1 MTRQPHDQFAKQYL
15 AELLTPL
22 GTVEVSREVTDEVRQ
37 IDLYFAP
44 APTPPTEPPSLGL
57 LSQLVSSPCLIEPF
71 RNQPSK
77 TEIRTCMLKL
87 FSLQSDLQR
96 QARREN
102 RSLPETELPRLW
114 ILATSASAAL
124 LDSFGAK
131 LELKNWTQGIYFLA
145 DALKTAVVA
154 INQLPATPETLWLR
168 ILGKGATQQQ
178 AINELIALPR
188 EHPFRSNTLELI
200 YSWRISLES
209 KENLD
214 EDERELIMNLSP
226 AYVQWREETL
236 QQGRQQGLQQGALQG
251 QRLLLESLFIVRFG
265 SLDEPL
271 LAVIQALLELPPEE
285 YAPLILQLSDMSR
298 EELLQR
304 FGTIES

>member
-1 MTRQPHDQFAKQYL
+1 ML
-15 AELLTPL
+15 E
-22 GTVEVSREVTDEVRQ
+22 
-37 IDLYFAP
+37 I
-44 APTPPTEPPSLGL
+44 GL
-57 LSQLVSSPCLIEPF
+57 LSKLVSSPCLIEPF

-124 LDSFGAK
+124 LDSFSAK
-131 LELKNWTQGIYFLA
+131 LEPNNWTQGVYFLSE
-145 DALKTAVVA
+145 ALKTAVVA
-154 INQLPATPETLWLR
+154 INQLPPTPETLWLR

-178 AINELIALPR
+178 AINELISLPR
-188 EHPFRSNTLELI
+188 EYPFRSNALELI
-200 YSWRISLES
+200 YSWRISLEG

-236 QQGRQQGLQQGALQG
+236 QQGRQQGALQG
-251 QRLLLESLFIVRFG
+251 QRLLLESLFTVRFG

-298 EELLQR
+298 EELLAR
-304 FGTIES
+304 FVTREN

>member
-44 APTPPTEPPSLGL
+44 ARTPPAEPPSLGL
-57 LSQLVSSPCLIEPF
+57 LSKLVSSPCLIEPF

-77 TEIRTCMLKL
+77 TEIRICMLKL

-124 LDSFGAK
+124 LDSFSAK
-131 LELKNWTQGIYFLA
+131 LEPNNWTQGVYFLA
-145 DALKTAVVA
+145 DGLKTAVVA

-178 AINELIALPR
+178 AINELISLPR
-188 EHPFRSNTLELI
+188 EHPFRSNALELI
-200 YSWRISLES
+200 YSWRISLEG

-236 QQGRQQGLQQGALQG
+236 LQG
-251 QRLLLESLFIVRFG
+251 QRLLLESLFTVRFG
-265 SLDEPL
+265 SLDEEL
-271 LAVIQALLELPPEE
+271 LAIIQALLELPPEE
-285 YAPLILQLSDMSR
+285 YAPLILQLSGMSR